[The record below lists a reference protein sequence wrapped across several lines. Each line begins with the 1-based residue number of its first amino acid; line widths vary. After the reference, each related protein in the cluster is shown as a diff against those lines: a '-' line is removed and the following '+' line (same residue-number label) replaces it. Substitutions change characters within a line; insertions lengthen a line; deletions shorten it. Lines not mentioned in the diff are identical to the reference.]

1 MAFNIILEALT
12 LAMHRLE
19 SLSDLAVRL
28 GRLEDLDAALS
39 AHHGGEQH
47 GIDGRL
53 GKGVLVWF
61 TGQVGSFESRF
72 VLRKICDHQL
82 PVTKQLEHQ
91 PP

>member
-39 AHHGGEQH
+39 ARHGGEQH
-47 GIDGRL
+47 GIDGCL
-53 GKGVLVWF
+53 GKGALLGTFFRGSLDRIARRQAEVALLV
-61 TGQVGSFESRF
+61 
-72 VLRKICDHQL
+72 
-82 PVTKQLEHQ
+82 
-91 PP
+91 